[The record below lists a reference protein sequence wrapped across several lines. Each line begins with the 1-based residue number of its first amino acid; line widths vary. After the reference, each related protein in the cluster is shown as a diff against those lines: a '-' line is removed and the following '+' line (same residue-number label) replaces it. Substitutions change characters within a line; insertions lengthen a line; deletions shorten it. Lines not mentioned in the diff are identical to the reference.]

1 MWNCAE
7 YGYTLTVNKK
17 SDIYS
22 FGVVILELAA
32 GSRPTDSEFGENKD
46 LVKGVCKQ
54 TEKNNDLHEMLDP
67 KVVDFFKE
75 EMAMVLKIELL
86 CTGALP
92 INRPSMK
99 RVVDKL
105 QEANPQD
112 KVKATAK
119 DGK

>member
-17 SDIYS
+17 SDIYI
-22 FGVVILELAA
+22 FGVVILKLAA
-32 GSRPTDSEFGENKD
+32 DSRPTDPEFG
-46 LVKGVCKQ
+46 VCNQ
-54 TEKNNDLHEMLDP
+54 TEKNNELHEMLDP